1 MAATT
6 SQTPGLKRS
15 LSVWQAVG
23 LSLAL
28 MAPSMAAN
36 INPQGAIGAGRAVP
50 LAFLIAAFGVLLVGY
65 TFVRLTQYFRHS
77 GSVYAFVGA
86 TLGPRAGV
94 VAGWGLVGTYT
105 FYAVTTA
112 AAAGIFG
119 TGLLDSLGIWKNQP
133 AWSPMLLV
141 AVVLAL
147 ALLVAALPARRG
159 TNLLLVVEVSTVALI
174 LIVTAVV
181 FVKLISHSAPGGS
194 HFTMSVFSL
203 QHGTGISAL
212 FLGVVFGFLSFAGF
226 EASSTLGEEAKNPS
240 KDIPKAIM
248 GVAIFGG
255 IYFVVVT
262 AAEMMGF
269 GTSTKGLAAFG
280 TSPSLLGNLGTS
292 YVASWLGNVI
302 TLGTTISA
310 FGCCLACTVGASRM
324 IFAMHRDSF
333 GQRGPGKISRWGT
346 PTAATGVVTALAV
359 AIYITYVAVS
369 HVTSA
374 LATNAFLWSGTI
386 GTLILLVAYL
396 LATIGMT
403 LLVFVRR
410 KMPTV
415 PGWQVVIPIAAII
428 VLGYTLYR
436 NVYPYPTGDG
446 KWFPVVAG
454 GWLLAAIVAVIAAPR
469 TARKLGEALTSA
481 EGIAVEEGLLV
492 GGGPLV
498 GEGAAA
504 GEGIAAPEAT

>member
-1 MAATT
+1 VATT
-6 SQTPGLKRS
+6 PVAQKTQGTGLKRS

-50 LAFLIAAFGVLLVGY
+50 LAFLIAAVGVLLVAY
-65 TFVRLTQYFRHS
+65 TFVRLCQYYRHS

-94 VAGWGLVGTYT
+94 IAGWGLVGTYT

-119 TGLLDSLGIWKNQP
+119 TGLLNTLGIWTSQP
-133 AWSPMLLV
+133 SWSPMLFV
-141 AVVLAL
+141 AAFLAL
-147 ALLVAALPARRG
+147 ALLLAALPAKGG
-159 TNLLLVVEVSTVALI
+159 TNILLIVEVCTVTLILVVTV
-174 LIVTAVV
+174 TV
-181 FVKLISHSAPGGS
+181 FAKLLGHSAPGGN
-194 HFTMSVFSL
+194 HFTWSVFSL

-226 EASSTLGEEAKNPS
+226 EASATLGEEAHNPS
-240 KDIPKAIM
+240 KDIPRAIL

-255 IYFVVVT
+255 IYYVVVT

-269 GTSTKGLAAFG
+269 GTSAKGLTAFG
-280 TSPSLLGNLGTS
+280 SSPSLLGDLGGS
-292 YVASWLGNVI
+292 YVGSWVGDII

-310 FGCCLACTVGASRM
+310 FGCCLACTVGAARM
-324 IFAMHRDSF
+324 VYAMSRDSF
-333 GQRGPGKISRWGT
+333 GEVGPGKGSRWGT
-346 PTAATGVVTALAV
+346 PAYATGIVTIMAVIIYVV
-359 AIYITYVAVS
+359 YIVVS
-369 HVTSA
+369 SKPSA
-374 LATNAFLWSGTI
+374 LATNAFIWSGTI

-410 KMPTV
+410 KMPAV
-415 PGWQVVIPIAAII
+415 PMWQVIVPVAAVI
-428 VLGYTLYR
+428 VLLYTLNR
-436 NVYPYPTGDG
+436 NVYPYPASSNDAY
-446 KWFPVVAG
+446 WYPVVAG
-454 GWLLAAIVAVIAAPR
+454 GWLAVAVIAVIAAPG
-469 TARKLGEALTSA
+469 TARKLGRALATR
-481 EGIAVEEGLLV
+481 EGIRND
-492 GGGPLV
+492 
-498 GEGAAA
+498 
-504 GEGIAAPEAT
+504 